1 MQSVPKIHFLTKSSQ
16 EIAGF
21 EWVGFGD
28 LFSRASASL
37 DHSPFTFH
45 RPQFNIILLLQEG
58 EVYHKV
64 DLETHHVKA
73 GDCLLIFSNQ
83 IHAFDPKRAYQG
95 GLILATDAFLQQ
107 HLSPILMRSLRHH
120 DRFSPDQSPIH
131 APHLGQALL
140 DKLRNDDWQV
150 PFLRKEYIGAALT
163 LFYTQILELESH
175 TTFIPENSSEYALF
189 TKYDHLVSAHFSTS
203 RDAKW
208 YASQL
213 GITYK
218 HLNIVCKKMTQLTAK
233 GFIDQFIMLEAKRK
247 LLSTS
252 SSVKEIGYQMGFD
265 EPTNFQKYFKRH
277 TRYTPKAFRSL
288 YQEVRYLP

>member
-1 MQSVPKIHFLTKSSQ
+1 MQSIPKINFLKKSSQ
-16 EIAGF
+16 PVAGF
-21 EWVGFGD
+21 EWVDFGD
-28 LFSRASASL
+28 LFSHTSSHL

-45 RPQFNIILLLQEG
+45 RPQFNIILLLEEG

-83 IHAFDPKRAYQG
+83 IHAFDPERSYQG
-95 GLILATDAFLQQ
+95 GLILTTDAFIQQ
-107 HLSPILMRSLRHH
+107 HLSPALMRYLQHH
-120 DRFSPDQSPIH
+120 HRFSPDQSPIH

-140 DKLRNDDWQV
+140 DKLRNEHWQV
-150 PFLRKEYIGAALT
+150 PFLRKEYIGASLT
-163 LFYTQILELESH
+163 LFYAQLLELKSQASLISEDA
-175 TTFIPENSSEYALF
+175 SEYVLF
-189 TKYDHLVSAHFSTS
+189 TKYDHLVHKYFSKS

-218 HLNIVCKKMTQLTAK
+218 HLNVICKKMTQLTAK
-233 GFIDQFIMLEAKRK
+233 GFIDQFIILEAKRN

-252 SSVKEIGYQMGFD
+252 ASIKEISYHLGFD
-265 EPTNFQKYFKRH
+265 EPTNFQKYFKRQVG
-277 TRYTPKAFRSL
+277 RSPRAFRT
-288 YQEVRYLP
+288 QQP